1 MKEKTLILKR
11 KDMIEYNQGKDIHF
25 IEATD
30 FKISVKEFQKNSIIL
45 FIDDNED
52 KLILKNRFKCIG
64 DLIAHIVIS
73 GMDPDYEITLN
84 GKGIGQRAIELLP

>member
-1 MKEKTLILKR
+1 VYVGQQKKDSYLKEKGRNLNLKIL
-11 KDMIEYNQGKDIHF
+11 YL
-25 IEATD
+25 
-30 FKISVKEFQKNSIIL
+30 SII
-45 FIDDNED
+45 
-52 KLILKNRFKCIG
+52 KNNKIMYSLDCMYYGVKFKCIG

>member
-1 MKEKTLILKR
+1 MYSLDCMYYGVK
-11 KDMIEYNQGKDIHF
+11 
-25 IEATD
+25 
-30 FKISVKEFQKNSIIL
+30 FKS
-45 FIDDNED
+45 
-52 KLILKNRFKCIG
+52 IG

>member
-1 MKEKTLILKR
+1 MDPNRILYVYVGQQK
-11 KDMIEYNQGKDIHF
+11 KDSYLKQKGRNLDL
-25 IEATD
+25 
-30 FKISVKEFQKNSIIL
+30 KILYLSII
-45 FIDDNED
+45 
-52 KLILKNRFKCIG
+52 KKNKIMYSLDCMYYGVKFKSIG